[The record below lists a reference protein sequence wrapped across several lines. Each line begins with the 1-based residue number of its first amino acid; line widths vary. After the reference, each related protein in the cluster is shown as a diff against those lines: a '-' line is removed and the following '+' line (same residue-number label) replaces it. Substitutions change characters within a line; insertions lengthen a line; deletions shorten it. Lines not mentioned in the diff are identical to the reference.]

1 MYRNIAVLI
10 ASFFINGICMA
21 EGIFIHSHSDVS
33 GRFAVLDETEQVAFL
48 YLSKPR
54 TQEPE
59 KDAIAYMRVS
69 PPKNVD
75 WKELAKSGMPPVLSE
90 EFASSNAIIPSANEN
105 QFSFVWSADGNST
118 ALIYNG
124 LPIAFVSI
132 SEGIGYSKAV
142 SKENKLT
149 NPWNQ
154 ALYDKLFSK

>member
-10 ASFFINGICMA
+10 ASLFISGVTMA

-33 GRFAVLDETEQVAFL
+33 GRFAILDETEQVAFL
-48 YLSKPR
+48 YLSKPQ

-75 WKELAKSGMPPVLSE
+75 WKEMAKSGMPPVLSE
-90 EFASSNAIIPSANEN
+90 EFASSTATISSANEN
-105 QFSFVWSADGNST
+105 QFSFAWSTDGNST

-132 SEGIGYSKAV
+132 SEAVGYSKAV

-154 ALYDKLFSK
+154 VLYDKLFSK